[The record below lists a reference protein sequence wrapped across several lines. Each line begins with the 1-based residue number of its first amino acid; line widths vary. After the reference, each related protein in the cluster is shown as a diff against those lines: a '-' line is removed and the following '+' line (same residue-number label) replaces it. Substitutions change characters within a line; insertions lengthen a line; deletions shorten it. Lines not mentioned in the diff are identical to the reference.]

1 MGFITENFL
10 LQSETARDLYRTYAE
25 ATPIFDYHCHLSP
38 REIAENRSY
47 RNLAEIWL
55 EGDHYKWR
63 AMRAVG
69 MAEKYCSGDASPYEK
84 FLAWARTVP
93 NTLRNPLYHWTHLEL
108 VRYFGID
115 QLLDESTA
123 AWIWARANERL
134 RSEELTAQRIL
145 KKFQVTAIC
154 TTDDPT
160 DSLEHHERIAK
171 SRLSTLVFPAF
182 RPDAAL
188 RTNDPVVF
196 NEWTDKLSASANV
209 EISRISDFLDALRKR
224 HEYFHLHGCR
234 LSDHGLNYCY
244 SEHCE
249 EHEAANLFGKLRSGQ
264 ALDPEESAK
273 FASYLMLFFGRLDA
287 ERNWT
292 KQLHLG
298 AYRNANTRMLRSLG
312 RDMGFD
318 SIGDW
323 PQAAALATYLD
334 RLDRENSLP
343 KMIIFNVNPAD
354 NYVFASLIG
363 SFQRG
368 DIPGKVQFGT
378 SWWFLDHREGIEWQ
392 LNALSNCGLLSTSV
406 GMVTDSRSFMSFPR
420 HEYFR
425 RVLCNLL
432 GSEIEAGLLP
442 DEKELIGRMIKNICL
457 GNALNYLRL
466 PVNGL
471 GAETPTVDSA
481 QHR

>member
-10 LQSETARDLYRTYAE
+10 LQSETARDLYRTCAE
-25 ATPIFDYHCHLSP
+25 GAPIFDYHCHLSP
-38 REIAENRSY
+38 REIAENRSF

-69 MAEKYCSGDASPYEK
+69 VAEKYCSGDASPYEK

-115 QLLDESTA
+115 HL
-123 AWIWARANERL
+123 
-134 RSEELTAQRIL
+134 
-145 KKFQVTAIC
+145 
-154 TTDDPT
+154 
-160 DSLEHHERIAK
+160 
-171 SRLSTLVFPAF
+171 
-182 RPDAAL
+182 
-188 RTNDPVVF
+188 
-196 NEWTDKLSASANV
+196 
-209 EISRISDFLDALRKR
+209 LDALRKR

-457 GNALNYLRL
+457 GNALNYLGL

-481 QHR
+481 QHW